1 MGRYCS
7 YPLPKQDGGTSQIQ
21 VNPTQVLDH
30 QSHPVLLT
38 FFQKRIEDESRSC
51 AVKTGAPLRSFS
63 RFLSS
68 HLESIPARGTDAEGK
83 AKLEVG

>member
-1 MGRYCS
+1 MA
-7 YPLPKQDGGTSQIQ
+7 LPQ
-21 VNPTQVLDH
+21 VSWVRTL
-30 QSHPVLLT
+30 
-38 FFQKRIEDESRSC
+38 FQERIEDESRSC

-83 AKLEVG
+83 AKLEVRRISAIF